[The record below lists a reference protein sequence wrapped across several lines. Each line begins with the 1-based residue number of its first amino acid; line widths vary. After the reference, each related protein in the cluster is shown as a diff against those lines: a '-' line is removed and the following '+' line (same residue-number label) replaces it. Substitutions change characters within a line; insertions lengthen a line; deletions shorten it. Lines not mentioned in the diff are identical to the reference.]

1 MYDGDFVKDFLE
13 AGTLLE
19 RFLSDCHRL
28 SEEAG
33 MDEFHYSYMADTVA
47 AIYYH
52 REYSSCEEFLSVNA
66 DYIDDERKEWVKYMW
81 RTLDSM
87 SAEQRA
93 EVVIESL
100 TQIPVTLAELG

>member
-13 AGTLLE
+13 ANNLLE
-19 RFLSDCHRL
+19 RFLSDCYRL

-33 MDEFHYSYMADTVA
+33 MNEFNYSYMADTIA

-52 REYSSCEEFLSVNA
+52 REYNSCEEFLSVNS
-66 DYIDDERKEWVKYMW
+66 DYIDDERQEWVKYMW